1 MQDDNTQLV
10 IIGWFKMHFLVPAV
24 GFSVAKV
31 SAHHVYRQAGQIP
44 LGHQSVLVG
53 DVQAFLGEG
62 LDDGVVTQ

>member
-1 MQDDNTQLV
+1 MY
-10 IIGWFKMHFLVPAV
+10 FLVPAV

-31 SAHHVYRQAGQIP
+31 AAHHVYGQAGQIP

-62 LDDGVVTQ
+62 LDDGIVTQ